1 MEEIEIKTKKE
12 YVDEG
17 TKWFIEAIKK
27 EASYSISSSYWNGC
41 YAVLSAYEN
50 LYGRDERYWKLCG
63 YLDKNKIKD

>member
-1 MEEIEIKTKKE
+1 MDEIEIKTKKE
-12 YVDEG
+12 YVDET
-17 TKWFIEAIKK
+17 TKRFMETIKK

-50 LYGRDERYWKLCG
+50 LYGRDDRYWKLIG